1 MHEDDIPAPPDR
13 QSEWYYVDAG
23 DVQGPVSWWALLR
36 VLAAG
41 EISDDTL
48 VWRSG
53 MDDWARAR
61 LVQEISSF
69 LPPEPPSSPKV
80 PVRDEDRRPEDGEP
94 AVSYEEPPAHPDPP
108 TEQSGRAVLVLFLVV
123 IAVIV
128 GLVAT
133 KGNDRPS
140 GDATRGSGPTEVD
153 EELVL
158 DGALASFPEPKQA
171 MVRDFFERVERLIE
185 NNAGAPDLEAMESFG
200 AGREAGRAWAL
211 HGQRRLSDTALSRL
225 FMLERKRLGNVDE
238 RLCGRILQGTADQTD
253 EWRATAA
260 LDTADLRR
268 FLDRRARA
276 VEAELRSDPP
286 RRDMPSND
294 AVADASVAALR
305 SMPAPDADSLQ
316 RVFDADSIPPEQECW
331 ATRTLYRHVS
341 EIGEPHRS
349 VLTRYLL
356 WFGTEG
362 EVS

>member
-1 MHEDDIPAPPDR
+1 MHGDDIPTPPDR

-41 EISDDTL
+41 EIPDDTL

-61 LVQEISSF
+61 LVQEIASF
-69 LPPEPPSSPKV
+69 LPPEPPSPSDTPAGAEA
-80 PVRDEDRRPEDGEP
+80 PRPERSS
-94 AVSYEEPPAHPDPP
+94 ASVVYEEPPAHPDPP
-108 TEQSGRAVLVLFLVV
+108 TEQSGRAVLVLFVIV

-128 GLVAT
+128 GLLAT

-140 GDATRGSGPTEVD
+140 GDPARGSDRTEVD

-171 MVRDFFERVERLIE
+171 IVRDFFERVERLID
-185 NNAGAPDLEAMESFG
+185 NNASGLDLEALDSFG
-200 AGREAGRAWAL
+200 AGRKAGRAWAL
-211 HGQRRLSDTALSRL
+211 RGHRRLSDTALSRL
-225 FMLERKRLGNVDE
+225 LVLELERLENVGE
-238 RLCGRILQGTADQTD
+238 RLCGRILQGTADQTA

-268 FLDRRARA
+268 FLDLRARA
-276 VEAELRSDPP
+276 LEAELRSDPP
-286 RRDMPSND
+286 RRDMPSDD
-294 AVADASVAALR
+294 AVGDAYTAALR
-305 SMPAPDADSLQ
+305 SMPRPDVDSLQ
-316 RVFDADSIPPEQECW
+316 RVFDADSISPAQECW

-341 EIGEPHRS
+341 EIGAPHGS

-356 WFGTEG
+356 WFGTD
-362 EVS
+362 SDIS